1 MLLNELRT
9 RRFSPAGKGGYKA
22 GEVDEFLDALYKEY
36 SSFLTNYKSLKERL
50 DICKKAI
57 EEYDEQKASIATALI
72 TAQTT
77 AEKQMNEAR
86 AFADELIKKATAEAE
101 ELLSLKQTEAD
112 AYYFDRT
119 HDAIEQVKALD
130 AKIEDLQKR
139 YAELSEEYI
148 GEATRKAAEI
158 IDEAKRQ
165 AAEIIAEANAKASEI
180 ENASEKKLQ
189 ETAVQLTNV
198 KTAFDSFKK
207 QLHAAVDSAIPQFDE
222 ITFDAEVD
230 VSEINDKYEEKED
243 SFQMPEFSFD
253 FAVSTPAQEET
264 AEETSVETE
273 ETVEETAEEATEES
287 QDISSYS
294 SATGKPVIPDAG
306 DYVSKIFDDSDV
318 ALSGFSYRNDY
329 DDIASDVIFAD
340 DDETDEESDD

>member
-9 RRFSPAGKGGYKA
+9 RRFSPAGKGGYKV

-36 SSFLTNYKSLKERL
+36 SSFLSNYKTLKERL

-57 EEYDEQKASIATALI
+57 EEYDGQKASIATALI
-72 TAQTT
+72 TAQQT

-165 AAEIIAEANAKASEI
+165 AAEIIAQANAKAAEI
-180 ENASEKKLQ
+180 EGAADKKLQ
-189 ETAVQLTNV
+189 ETAVQLTSV

-207 QLHAAVDSAIPQFDE
+207 QLHSAVDSAMPQFDE

-230 VSEINDKYEEKED
+230 VSGINGKYEEKKD
-243 SFQMPEFSFD
+243 SFEMPEFSFD
-253 FAVSTPAQEET
+253 FAVETPVQEETTEVTDEVTNAET
-264 AEETSVETE
+264 AEEP
-273 ETVEETAEEATEES
+273 AQES

-294 SATGKPVIPDAG
+294 AATGKPVIPDAG

-318 ALSGFSYRNDY
+318 AFSGFSYRNDY
-329 DDIASDVIFAD
+329 DDIATDVVFAED
-340 DDETDEESDD
+340 DDSDEESDD

>member
-22 GEVDEFLDALYKEY
+22 SEVDEFLDALYKEY
-36 SSFLTNYKSLKERL
+36 SSFLSNYKSLKERL

-72 TAQTT
+72 TAQQT
-77 AEKQMNEAR
+77 AEKQMNEAK
-86 AFADELIKKATAEAE
+86 AFADELIKKATAEAQ

-158 IDEAKRQ
+158 IAEAKRQ
-165 AAEIIAEANAKASEI
+165 AAEIIARANEKASEI
-180 ENASEKKLQ
+180 ESASEKKLQ
-189 ETAVQLTNV
+189 ETSAQLASV
-198 KTAFDSFKK
+198 KSAFDSFKK
-207 QLHAAVDSAIPQFDE
+207 QLHSAVDSAMPQFDE
-222 ITFDAEVD
+222 IAFDAEVD
-230 VSEINDKYEEKED
+230 ISHIHDKYAEKAA
-243 SFQMPEFSFD
+243 SFEMPEFSFD
-253 FAVSTPAQEET
+253 FSAASVQEEIVEDT
-264 AEETSVETE
+264 AEEIVQTGE
-273 ETVEETAEEATEES
+273 EPAEES

-294 SATGKPVIPDAG
+294 AANGKPVIPDAG
-306 DYVSKIFDDSDV
+306 DYVSKIFDDSDI

-329 DDIASDVIFAD
+329 DDIASDVILAD
-340 DDETDEESDD
+340 DDDTDEESDD

>member
-36 SSFLTNYKSLKERL
+36 SSFISNYKTLKDRL

-86 AFADELIKKATAEAE
+86 VFADELIKKATAEAD

-119 HDAIEQVKALD
+119 HDAIEQVKALE

-158 IDEAKRQ
+158 IAEAKRQ
-165 AAEIIAEANAKASEI
+165 AAEIIAEANAKAAEI
-180 ENASEKKLQ
+180 ESASEKKLG
-189 ETAVQLTNV
+189 ETAAQLTNV
-198 KTAFDSFKK
+198 KAAFDSFKK
-207 QLHAAVDSAIPQFDE
+207 QLHQAVDSAMPQFDE

-243 SFQMPEFSFD
+243 TFEMPEFSFD
-253 FAVSTPAQEET
+253 FAVAAPVQEET
-264 AEETSVETE
+264 AEESTE
-273 ETVEETAEEATEES
+273 ETTEEAQEESQAEES

-294 SATGKPVIPDAG
+294 AANGKPVIPDAG
-306 DYVSKIFDDSDV
+306 DYVSKIFDDEDIAPSD
-318 ALSGFSYRNDY
+318 FSYRNDY
-329 DDIASDVIFAD
+329 DDIASDVIFSED
-340 DDETDEESDD
+340 DDTDGEESDD

>member
-36 SSFLTNYKSLKERL
+36 SSFLSNYKTLKDRL
-50 DICKKAI
+50 DVCKKAI

-72 TAQTT
+72 TAQAT

-86 AFADELIKKATAEAE
+86 AFADELIKKATAEADE
-101 ELLSLKQTEAD
+101 ILSLKQTEAD

-165 AAEIIAEANAKASEI
+165 AAEIIAEANAKAAEI
-180 ENASEKKLQ
+180 ENASDKKLK
-189 ETAVQLTNV
+189 ETAEQLTSV
-198 KTAFDSFKK
+198 RAAFDSFKK
-207 QLHAAVDSAIPQFDE
+207 QLHAAVDSSMPQFDE

-253 FAVSTPAQEET
+253 FSVSAPVQEETADEVAEET
-264 AEETSVETE
+264 AEEQPQ
-273 ETVEETAEEATEES
+273 TEES

-294 SATGKPVIPDAG
+294 ASVGKPVIPDAG
-306 DYVSKIFDDSDV
+306 DYVSKIFDDDEAV
-318 ALSGFSYRNDY
+318 PSGFTYRNDY
-329 DDIASDVIFAD
+329 DDIASDVIFSE
-340 DDETDEESDD
+340 DEDSDAEESDD